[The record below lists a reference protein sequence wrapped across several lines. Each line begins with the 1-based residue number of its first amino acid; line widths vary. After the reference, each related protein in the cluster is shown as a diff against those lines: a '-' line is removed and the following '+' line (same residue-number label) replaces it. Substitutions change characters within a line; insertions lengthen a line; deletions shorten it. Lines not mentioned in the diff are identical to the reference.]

1 MGTAEFDGLRADIRR
16 DKSAAMLMQSWL
28 PESASSASKGNVVRT
43 ANAELPPAKAQQLR
57 RGKSA

>member
-28 PESASSASKGNVVRT
+28 PESALCDQRQRRQNCQLNSH
-43 ANAELPPAKAQQLR
+43 LPAQQLR